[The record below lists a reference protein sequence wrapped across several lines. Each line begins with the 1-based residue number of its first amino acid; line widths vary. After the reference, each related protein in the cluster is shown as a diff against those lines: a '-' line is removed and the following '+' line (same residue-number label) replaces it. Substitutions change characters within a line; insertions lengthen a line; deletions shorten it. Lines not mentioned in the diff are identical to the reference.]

1 MDRSEKEEISLNVNE
16 KTLLSELKRRN
27 PAAIECIVHIYGSLI
42 KSVIHRYLYQNQ
54 EALDE
59 CFNDVLLAVWNHSDQ
74 FDDKKNEFK
83 NWICAIAKYR
93 AIDALRRERKH
104 RERFVSLEND
114 QNMDWKKILQ
124 DTVSDMEEGDDS
136 LEELEKLLSCLSN
149 ADQDL
154 FFRKYVKEQSIEEIS
169 KATKMNRDLI
179 YSHLSRGKKKIRD
192 HMDRMES
199 QKGGIVR

>member
-1 MDRSEKEEISLNVNE
+1 MNVNE

-59 CFNDVLLAVWNHSDQ
+59 CFNDVLLAVWNHADQ

-83 NWICAIAKYR
+83 NWLCAIAKYR
-93 AIDALRRERKH
+93 AIDALRKERKH
-104 RERFVSLEND
+104 RERFVSLESN
-114 QNMDWKKILQ
+114 QNADWKQMLQ
-124 DTVSDMEEGDDS
+124 DTVKGTGEVDES
-136 LEELEKLLSCLSN
+136 LEELGKLLSCLSK

-154 FFRKYVKEQSIEEIS
+154 FFRKYVKEQSIDEIS
-169 KATKMNRDLI
+169 KATKMNRNLI
-179 YSHLSRGKKKIRD
+179 YSRISRGKKKIRD
-192 HMDRMES
+192 HMDRMEG
-199 QKGGIVR
+199 QGGGIVR

>member
-1 MDRSEKEEISLNVNE
+1 MNVNE

-42 KSVIHRYLYQNQ
+42 KSVIHQYLYQNQ

-74 FDDKKNEFK
+74 FDDKQNEFK

-104 RERFVSLEND
+104 RERFISLENN
-114 QNMDWKKILQ
+114 QNVDWRKILQ
-124 DTVSDMEEGDDS
+124 DTVSDMEESDDS

-154 FFRKYVKEQSIEEIS
+154 FFRKYVKEQSIDEIS

-179 YSHLSRGKKKIRD
+179 YSHLSRGKKKSETTWIAWKAKR
-192 HMDRMES
+192 EVS
-199 QKGGIVR
+199 